1 MFLLYASEWQ
11 VTEYGH
17 HHAGRSIW
25 QTQMS
30 DPFLEEGRPEKAEW
44 SIQQRDHVLCSSFVT
59 SQKDAISKTKCT
71 MAM

>member
-11 VTEYGH
+11 VTESGH

-44 SIQQRDHVLCSSFVT
+44 SIQ
-59 SQKDAISKTKCT
+59 SQKDAISKTKCI